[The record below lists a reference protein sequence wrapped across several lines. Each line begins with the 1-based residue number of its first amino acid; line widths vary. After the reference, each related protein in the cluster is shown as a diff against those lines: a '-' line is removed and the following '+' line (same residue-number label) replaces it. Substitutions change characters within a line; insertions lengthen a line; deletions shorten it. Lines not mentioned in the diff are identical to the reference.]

1 MKSINQYIKESAE
14 DGKNGHWEEFVD
26 EETGELVTLWRE
38 DKPEEIVKAVKEA
51 TPEELQKLKE
61 IRKAFD
67 KIDDEWWAVKDELSN
82 AKDDLK
88 SLKSE
93 LRELQYGMEDEIG
106 AATTDEERDKLGN
119 KYGEELEEVQNKIRE
134 TIANIEKLTKKKE
147 DVRNKLDDASNKL
160 YDYENKLGY
169 HAHSNGKLTKYA

>member
-1 MKSINQYIKESAE
+1 MKALSNYIKESI
-14 DGKNGHWEEFVD
+14 DKSQNSKNGHFEEFVD
-26 EETGELVTLWRE
+26 EETGELVTLWIE

-67 KIDDEWWAVKDELSN
+67 KIDNQWWAIKDELDR
-82 AKDDLK
+82 AKDELK

-106 AATTDEERDKLGN
+106 QATSDEERDKLGN
-119 KYGEELEEVQNKIRE
+119 QYGEELDDVQNKIRK
-134 TIANIEKLTKKKE
+134 TIAKIEKLKKKKE
-147 DVRNKLDDASNKL
+147 TIQNKLDVASDKL
-160 YDYENKLGY
+160 YEYEQKIGY
-169 HAHSNGKLTKYA
+169 HS

>member
-61 IRKAFD
+61 MRKAFD

-82 AKDDLK
+82 EKDDLK

-106 AATTDEERDKLGN
+106 AATTDEERENLGN

>member
-1 MKSINQYIKESAE
+1 MKSINQYIKEYVE

-61 IRKAFD
+61 MRKAFD

-82 AKDDLK
+82 AKDNLK

-106 AATTDEERDKLGN
+106 GATTDEERDKLGN
-119 KYGEELEEVQNKIRE
+119 KYGEELDILQNKIE
-134 TIANIEKLTKKKE
+134 KKLKQIEKLTKKKE
-147 DVRNKLDDASNKL
+147 ALRDKVDKASNKL
-160 YDYENKLGY
+160 YEYENKLGY